1 MNRRRITDIFQID
14 SSVSLWSEVTEILR
28 LISSSFPTDSI
39 RPVFNSVND
48 LYHGNFPGYRA
59 CNTGYHDFRH
69 ATATFLAM
77 TRLIHGAALDNCV
90 FSASNVVAGLAA
102 AILHDVGYIQA
113 ADDHEG
119 TGAKHKALHEQRSMD
134 FLSRHGQA
142 FGLSAEQISA
152 GRSIILCTD
161 MQKDIASI
169 AFASR
174 QIKLLG
180 KLLASADLLAQ
191 LSDQIYLEKLLF
203 LVHECREAGVGNY
216 KRESDI
222 IEKALP
228 FYDVFEDRL
237 KSLKLN
243 TDRYMRSHFD
253 SRSKIDEN
261 LYRVAIKRHKKYL
274 TGILSRGDADPR
286 HHLRRGGIVVTV
298 SRQYDSQPQRCIN
311 NMAKDS

>member
-14 SSVSLWSEVTEILR
+14 SPLTLWGEVNKILP
-28 LISSSFPTDSI
+28 LISPGVQTDSLHRI
-39 RPVFNSVND
+39 FNSVNN
-48 LYHGNFPGYRA
+48 LYHGNYPGYRA
-59 CNTGYHDFRH
+59 CNTGYHDFSH
-69 ATATFLAM
+69 ATAAFLAM
-77 TRLIHGAALDNCV
+77 ARLIHGAAIDGAV
-90 FSASNVVAGLAA
+90 FSASDVVAGLTA
-102 AILHDVGYIQA
+102 AILHDAGYIQD
-113 ADDHEG
+113 ADDREG
-119 TGAKHKALHEQRSMD
+119 TGAKHKAIHEQRSMD
-134 FLSRHGQA
+134 FLSRHGKA
-142 FGLSAEQISA
+142 FGLSADEISA

-161 MQKDIASI
+161 MQKDIGSI

-174 QIKLLG
+174 QIKFLG

-203 LVHECREAGVGNY
+203 LFHECREAEVGNY

-243 TDRYMRSHFD
+243 TDRQMKSHFD

-274 TGILSRGDADPR
+274 AGILSRGDADPR
-286 HHLRRGGIVVTV
+286 HHLRRGGIVATV
-298 SRQYDSQPQRCIN
+298 RRQYGSQDCGN
-311 NMAKDS
+311 

>member
-28 LISSSFPTDSI
+28 LISSSFPIDYI

-59 CNTGYHDFRH
+59 CNTGYHDIRH

-102 AILHDVGYIQA
+102 GILHDVGYIQA
-113 ADDHEG
+113 ADDREG

-134 FLSRHGQA
+134 FLSRHGKA
-142 FGLSAEQISA
+142 LGLSAEQISA
-152 GRSIILCTD
+152 GRSIILCTA

-169 AFASR
+169 SFASC
-174 QIKLLG
+174 QIKILG

-203 LVHECREAGVGNY
+203 LFHECREAGIGNY

-222 IEKALP
+222 IENALP

-237 KSLKLN
+237 KLLKLKA
-243 TDRYMRSHFD
+243 DRYLTSHFD
-253 SRSKIDEN
+253 SRSKIDKN

-274 TGILSRGDADPR
+274 DRILSSGDADPR
-286 HHLRRGGIVVTV
+286 HHLRRGGVVATV
-298 SRQYDSQPQRCIN
+298 RRQYGNQDRSN
-311 NMAKDS
+311 

>member
-14 SSVSLWSEVTEILR
+14 SSVSLWNEVIAILR

-39 RPVFNSVND
+39 RPVFNSAND
-48 LYHGNFPGYRA
+48 LYHGNFPGYSA

-69 ATATFLAM
+69 ASATFLAM

-90 FSASNVVAGLAA
+90 FSASNIVAGLAA
-102 AILHDVGYIQA
+102 AILHDVGYIQE
-113 ADDHEG
+113 ADDPEG

-142 FGLSAEQISA
+142 FGLSADEISA

-161 MQKDIASI
+161 MQEDIASI
-169 AFASR
+169 SVASR
-174 QIKLLG
+174 QIKFLA

-203 LVHECREAGVGNY
+203 LFHECREAGVGNY
-216 KRESDI
+216 KSESDI

-228 FYDVFEDRL
+228 FYDVIEDRL
-237 KSLKLN
+237 KLLNLKA
-243 TDRYMRSHFD
+243 DRYMTSHFG
-253 SRSKIDEN
+253 SRSNIDEN
-261 LYRVAIKRHKKYL
+261 LYRVAIKRHKNYL
-274 TGILSRGDADPR
+274 YRILSRNDADPR
-286 HHLRRGGIVVTV
+286 HHLRRGGIVETV
-298 SRQYDSQPQRCIN
+298 RRKYGSQDCSN
-311 NMAKDS
+311 

>member
-28 LISSSFPTDSI
+28 LHSPSFQTDFI
-39 RPVFNSVND
+39 RLVFNSVND

-59 CNTGYHDFRH
+59 CNTGYHDFSH
-69 ATATFLAM
+69 AMATFLAM

-102 AILHDVGYIQA
+102 AILHDVGYIQE
-113 ADDHEG
+113 ADDREG

-134 FLSRHGQA
+134 FLSRHGKA
-142 FGLSAEQISA
+142 FGLSADEISA

-161 MQKDIASI
+161 MQKDIGSI

-203 LVHECREAGVGNY
+203 LFHECREAGVGNY

-243 TDRYMRSHFD
+243 TDRHMRSHFD

-274 TGILSRGDADPR
+274 DRILSRGDADPR
-286 HHLRRGGIVVTV
+286 HHLRRGGIVATV
-298 SRQYDSQPQRCIN
+298 RRQYKNQDCSN
-311 NMAKDS
+311 

>member
-28 LISSSFPTDSI
+28 LYSPSFQTDFI

-59 CNTGYHDFRH
+59 CNTGYHDFSH
-69 ATATFLAM
+69 AIATFLAM
-77 TRLIHGAALDNCV
+77 TRLIHGAVLDDRI
-90 FSASNVVAGLAA
+90 FPASNVVAGLAA
-102 AILHDVGYIQA
+102 AILHDAGYVQE
-113 ADDHEG
+113 ADDLDG
-119 TGAKHKALHEQRSMD
+119 TGAKHKTIHEQRSMD
-134 FLSRHGQA
+134 FLSRHGRA
-142 FGLSAEQISA
+142 FGLSADEISA

-161 MQKDIASI
+161 MQEDIASI
-169 AFASR
+169 PVASR
-174 QIKLLG
+174 QIKFLG
-180 KLLASADLLAQ
+180 KLLASADLMAQ

-203 LVHECREAGVGNY
+203 LFHECREAGIGNY
-216 KRESDI
+216 KKESDI
-222 IEKALP
+222 IENTLP

-243 TDRYMRSHFD
+243 TDRHMTSHFD

-298 SRQYDSQPQRCIN
+298 CRRYGSQPQRCIN

>member
-28 LISSSFPTDSI
+28 LYSPSFQTDFI

-48 LYHGNFPGYRA
+48 LYHGDFPGYRA
-59 CNTGYHDFRH
+59 CNTGYHDFSH

-102 AILHDVGYIQA
+102 AILHDVGYIQES
-113 ADDHEG
+113 DDREG

-134 FLSRHGQA
+134 FLSRHGKA
-142 FGLSAEQISA
+142 FGLSADEICA
-152 GRSIILCTD
+152 GRSIISCTD
-161 MQKDIASI
+161 MQEDIASI
-169 AFASR
+169 SFASR
-174 QIKLLG
+174 QIKFLG
-180 KLLASADLLAQ
+180 KLLASTDLLAQ

-203 LVHECREAGVGNY
+203 LFHECREAEVGNY

-228 FYDVFEDRL
+228 FYSIFENRL
-237 KSLKLN
+237 KLLKLK
-243 TDRYMRSHFD
+243 TDRYMTSHFN
-253 SRSKIDEN
+253 SRSNIDEN

-274 TGILSRGDADPR
+274 DRILSDKDADPR
-286 HHLRRGGIVVTV
+286 NHLRRGGIVATV
-298 SRQYDSQPQRCIN
+298 CRQYGSQDCSN
-311 NMAKDS
+311 